1 MSIPDVFQRMTWR
14 ANLMEAMIRK
24 LGLTGKMRRLP
35 DTEQVMENAAK
46 RCLTCEGPDQCQ
58 EWLARE
64 NSPQHAPA
72 YCRNRDLFERVIA
85 GIEADTR
92 VSSSS

>member
-1 MSIPDVFQRMTWR
+1 MSIHDTTQRVIWR
-14 ANLMEAMIRK
+14 AGLMEAMIRK

-35 DTEQVMENAAK
+35 DSEQVMQNAGR
-46 RCLTCEGPDQCQ
+46 RCLTCDGPDACQ

-64 NSPQHAPA
+64 NSRQSAPA

-85 GIEADTR
+85 EIESDTR

>member
-1 MSIPDVFQRMTWR
+1 MPIPDLFHRMTWR

-35 DTEQVMENAAK
+35 DSDKVMLNAAH
-46 RCLTCEGPDQCQ
+46 RCLTCEGPDACQ

-64 NSPQHAPA
+64 NSPQSAPA

-85 GIEADTR
+85 GVEADTR
-92 VSSSS
+92 VSSLS